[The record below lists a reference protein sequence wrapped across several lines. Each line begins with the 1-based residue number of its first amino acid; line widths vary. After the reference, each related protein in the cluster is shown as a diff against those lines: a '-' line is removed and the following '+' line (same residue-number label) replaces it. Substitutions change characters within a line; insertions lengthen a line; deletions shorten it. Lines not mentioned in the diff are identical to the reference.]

1 MGRFSNCNFYNRCDI
16 LFCLKNREIQLKNIS
31 FSQKKKNSFK
41 KKKKSAIEKSY
52 RAIPKLIFIK
62 SKKRV
67 KKGRMQQSISIL
79 IVRAIS
85 NRIRVCVCTHDVMK
99 SVENG
104 WVCSGQQFSRHCLH
118 GRKFNSEVALFI
130 TTWEAEGRRGGVHAP
145 RATTCIRSFH
155 KGCWNVFVQLC
166 LAPQTRHGCVLT
178 HVWSVYAHTLHRK
191 TSFRGLAAHAY
202 LQFAYENFVIWY
214 AQRFSNFFFI
224 FIDRI
229 DWYFL
234 CFGITSNN
242 CSEF

>member
-85 NRIRVCVCTHDVMK
+85 NRIRACVCTHDVMK

-118 GRKFNSEVALFI
+118 GRKFNSEVALFMNHV
-130 TTWEAEGRRGGVHAP
+130 RGGGAKRRCTRTSCDDVYQILP
-145 RATTCIRSFH
+145 QRLLERVCATVSRTTDEARLCFNARMIRI
-155 KGCWNVFVQLC
+155 C
-166 LAPQTRHGCVLT
+166 
-178 HVWSVYAHTLHRK
+178 
-191 TSFRGLAAHAY
+191 AHASPK
-202 LQFAYENFVIWY
+202 NVIQGSGR
-214 AQRFSNFFFI
+214 ACVPPIRVRELCHLIRAAFLKFFFYSPI
-224 FIDRI
+224 
-229 DWYFL
+229 
-234 CFGITSNN
+234 G
-242 CSEF
+242 